1 MKGKEKNKAQLGKQL
16 KDSTDYEQAK
26 KNHTFSLWLNL
37 LWPLKWGNWTRVD
50 EKLNGTWWQRE
61 ECCDS
66 GLMFGFLCCVTIS
79 TVSSEVSSPH
89 LWNGQTTLHFTVFAL
104 RVWICNKVRM
114 PIFESVLVFFLSFPY
129 VDMVF
134 HEWNSVCDV
143 CITLTTKNTKLK
155 RFNIDRRTCLTYT
168 IYIGVYERCCV
179 WMKLCH
185 HVWNDGEKTTRLV
198 TFFCLSLCE
207 KMFIWW
213 VDEKWCDVHSIC
225 HEVIWWLW
233 WWMMNGG
240 EQESQIKTPQ
250 KNKNKSQ
257 AHLL

>member
-1 MKGKEKNKAQLGKQL
+1 
-16 KDSTDYEQAK
+16 
-26 KNHTFSLWLNL
+26 
-37 LWPLKWGNWTRVD
+37 
-50 EKLNGTWWQRE
+50 
-61 ECCDS
+61 
-66 GLMFGFLCCVTIS
+66 
-79 TVSSEVSSPH
+79 
-89 LWNGQTTLHFTVFAL
+89 
-104 RVWICNKVRM
+104 
-114 PIFESVLVFFLSFPY
+114 
-129 VDMVF
+129 MVF
-134 HEWNSVCDV
+134 HEWKSVCDV
-143 CITLTTKNTKLK
+143 CITFTTKNTKLK

-240 EQESQIKTPQ
+240 EQESQIKVPKTQ
-250 KNKNKSQ
+250 KQNKHICCWVLILWHHRTIVHFVFTRKDTCCNISLCAWDKTCACLWSEENPSKRNGVWCFCGDGWDDELEEQ
-257 AHLL
+257 VTTDLTAQRQP